1 MSFALDIKRELTH
14 LRIKRKNDAVAL
26 MSGFALSIGSLK
38 LLMPGRQWGI
48 HFVSESEPALCLIA
62 KLAEQY
68 YRLERSHTIVRHERL
83 NAMYNELLLYGDGL
97 DCFMADIGLISI
109 DAAGNKS
116 YVPRLP
122 CESIS
127 TNTEKRSFVR
137 GVFLACGTVTEPMK
151 AYRAEL
157 VCKNPELADFIVAL
171 LEQYG
176 VAAKRARRKQTELVY
191 IKDCEQLINLLAF
204 IGASGAVM
212 QISEIRIIKQ
222 AKNEANRSVNCISAN
237 LDKTAQAALKQK
249 EDIQLILKVKG
260 FDYLPDSLKSI
271 AEVRLNNLEMS
282 LSEIA
287 DELGIGKSAVN
298 YRFKRLSDI
307 AKAIRCGERL

>member
-14 LRIKRKNDAVAL
+14 LRVKRKNDAVAL

-38 LLMPGRQWGI
+38 LLVPSRQWGI
-48 HFVSESEPALCLIA
+48 HFVSESEPALSLIA

-68 YRLERSHTIVRHERL
+68 YCLECSHTLVRHERL
-83 NAMYNELLLYGDGL
+83 NAMYNELLLYGNELDG
-97 DCFMADIGLISI
+97 FMMDVGLISI
-109 DAAGNKS
+109 DESGDKS
-116 YVPRLP
+116 YIPKIP
-122 CESIS
+122 YEGII

-137 GVFLACGTVTEPMK
+137 GVFLACGTVTEPNK

-157 VCKNPELADFIVAL
+157 VCKNPELANFIIAL
-171 LEQYG
+171 LEQCG
-176 VAAKRARRKQTELVY
+176 VAAKRSRRKLAELVY

-204 IGASGAVM
+204 IGASEAVM
-212 QISEIRIIKQ
+212 QISEVRIIKQ

-237 LDKTAQAALKQK
+237 LDKTAQSAHKQR

-307 AKAIRCGERL
+307 ADRIRCDEKL